1 MTRCDNFKLQLY
13 ASGISLYRVRY
24 THTDKTNVLVF
35 LFLSFFDVSLFF
47 KFFFRG
53 GSIMVHSRL

>member
-47 KFFFRG
+47 KFFFF
-53 GSIMVHSRL
+53 